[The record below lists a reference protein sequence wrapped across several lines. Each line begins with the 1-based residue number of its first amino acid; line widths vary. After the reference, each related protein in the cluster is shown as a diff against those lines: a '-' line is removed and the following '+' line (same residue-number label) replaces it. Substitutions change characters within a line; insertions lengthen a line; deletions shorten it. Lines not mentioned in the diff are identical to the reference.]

1 MFISLHVCVNIDLVS
16 LFWRILFSRKKKLF
30 KRCCLQC
37 SVRLAT
43 PSWLTGISLE
53 LKGTRRSIALK
64 NPKWRE
70 TDLLAIYMHYL
81 GVEPLFTDKQLKQSR
96 FSVPGCHSA
105 RLPLCVKP
113 SKIVNYIIRSPLL
126 GACNSHN
133 KPVQRHFYRP
143 VQVQIFFSRNRPVP
157 LYMSTLR

>member
-16 LFWRILFSRKKKLF
+16 LFWRILFSRKKKSS
-30 KRCCLQC
+30 QQTNC

-43 PSWLTGISLE
+43 PSWLTGMSLE

-70 TDLLAIYMHYL
+70 TDLLAIYMHDL
-81 GVEPLFTDKQLKQSR
+81 GVEPLFTDKQFQQSR

-113 SKIVNYIIRSPLL
+113 SKIVNYITRSPLL

-133 KPVQRHFYRP
+133 KPMQRHF
-143 VQVQIFFSRNRPVP
+143 FSPQNRPVP
-157 LYMSTLR
+157 LYMSTLRLG